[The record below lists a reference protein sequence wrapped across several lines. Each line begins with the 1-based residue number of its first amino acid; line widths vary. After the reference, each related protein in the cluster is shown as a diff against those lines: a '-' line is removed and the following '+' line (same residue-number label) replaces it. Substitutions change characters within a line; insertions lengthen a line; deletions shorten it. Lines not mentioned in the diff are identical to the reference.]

1 MIQRAIDDE
10 VGAGILREDLDLLPP
25 RVRNPKLRYRLMSR
39 NLISEPDQISDRAF
53 RRFFTGR

>member
-10 VGAGILREDLDLLPP
+10 VAAGISREDLDLWPP
-25 RVRNPKLRYRLMSR
+25 RVRNPKLCQRLVDR
-39 NLISEPDQISDRAF
+39 KLIAQPDQISDRAF